1 MRARPGEYAVEAAPR
16 GRRFRLLRLFDTK
29 GALALAGLICLSLA
43 CVLALAGPAAAQA
56 GPKPKPPPK
65 PDPATTAPADEET
78 GKPPALSKPLM
89 AMVSLGALSLAPFI
103 LTMTTSFLK
112 ISVVGSILRSAMGTQ
127 QIPPNQVL
135 TGLALILTI
144 YIMAPTGKKIYD
156 EIHDLMDRAA
166 AQGVMSDKSVEII
179 KEAIKRGKKP
189 YIDFLMKHSHPRDRQ
204 LFVHMAKQL
213 RHDEREEVVIEETD
227 FLVLTAAFV
236 TSELTEAFQIGFII
250 FVPFIVIDMIVS
262 NVLLAMGMQMLSPTV
277 ISLPCKL
284 LLFVLCDGWH
294 LIMKGLVL
302 GYV

>member
-1 MRARPGEYAVEAAPR
+1 VRARPGEYAVEAEGRVR
-16 GRRFRLLRLFDTK
+16 GLLRLFDTRAAAL
-29 GALALAGLICLSLA
+29 GAIAAGAAL
-43 CVLALAGPAAAQA
+43 VLVAAIALPAAAQA
-56 GPKPKPPPK
+56 RPPAPKPPK
-65 PDPATTAPADEET
+65 PTSDAAPTAPAESESA
-78 GKPPALSKPLM
+78 PAMSKPLV
-89 AMVSLGALSLAPFI
+89 AMISLGALSLAPFI

-144 YIMAPTGKKIYD
+144 YIMAPTGQRIYD
-156 EIHDLMDRAA
+156 EIHELMDQAA
-166 AQGVMSDKSVEII
+166 AKGVMSDKSVEII
-179 KEAIKRGKKP
+179 KEAIKRGKRP
-189 YIDFLMKHSHPRDRQ
+189 YVDFLMKHSHPRDRQ
-204 LFVHMAKQL
+204 LFVSMAKQL
-213 RHDEREEVVIEETD
+213 RHEEKSDVVIEETD
-227 FLVLTAAFV
+227 FTVLVAAFV

-302 GYV
+302 GYA